1 MQKIYEMKV
10 DEKMI
15 VWKEIASNPIS
26 RMIDEAFL
34 IWLAFVQSR
43 SSSSALVCDYK
54 KKCIFLRVQ
63 RRLFLMHIECVKENV
78 QFFNMILF
86 ASEFSIFAAWEV

>member
-1 MQKIYEMKV
+1 MQKVYEMKV

-15 VWKEIASNPIS
+15 LWKEIASNPIS

-43 SSSSALVCDYK
+43 SSSSALVG
-54 KKCIFLRVQ
+54 
-63 RRLFLMHIECVKENV
+63 
-78 QFFNMILF
+78 
-86 ASEFSIFAAWEV
+86 